1 MATINMHDAKTQL
14 SDLVARAEAGEEI
27 VIARRNKPA
36 VKLVRVEVADEA
48 PKRVRRPGILAE
60 LLEPEALARL
70 REASKDIDWFE
81 HAPDEYISK
90 TDIAAYYRKY
100 PHAWDEMRAMVGFGE
115 DSQAE
120 YDAGALHR
128 AVEAGREFTI
138 MKDGKPVAKVVPV
151 EPEPKSRGWGA
162 WEGRYKLPDTFF
174 DPLPEDEL
182 RAWDGSD
189 EPAS

>member
-36 VKLVRVEVADEA
+36 VR
-48 PKRVRRPGILAE
+48 
-60 LLEPEALARL
+60 LLRL
-70 REASKDIDWFE
+70 RTPGDVSPPVPMEPWE
-81 HAPDEYISK
+81 HAPDDYIHK
-90 TDIAAYYRKY
+90 DDIAAYYRRF
-100 PHAWDEMRAMVGFGE
+100 PREWDDMVERVGFGE
-115 DSQAE
+115 EKQAG
-120 YDAGALHR
+120 YDADGLR
-128 AVEAGREFTI
+128 EAVEAGREFTI

-151 EPEPKSRGWGA
+151 DPEPKSRGWGA
-162 WEGRYKLPDTFF
+162 WEGRYQLPDSFF

-189 EPAS
+189 EPAA